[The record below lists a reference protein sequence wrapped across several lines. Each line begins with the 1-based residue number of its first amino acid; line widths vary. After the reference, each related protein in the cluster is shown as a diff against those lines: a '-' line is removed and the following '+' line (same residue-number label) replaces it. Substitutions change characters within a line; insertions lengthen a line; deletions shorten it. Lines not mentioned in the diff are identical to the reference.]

1 MPLQPNDEAPDVRL
15 GVGALAQT
23 TRPAADSR
31 GVGGTFAEQR
41 ATDEIVRRR
50 EGLSMAQ
57 ILHFTDL
64 QRICA
69 PDGPPPT
76 PATVERWADAQGIL
90 YKYDRRGRIWTTVEA
105 INAALGLPGASA
117 LPHETT
123 LLELV

>member
-1 MPLQPNDEAPDVRL
+1 
-15 GVGALAQT
+15 
-23 TRPAADSR
+23 
-31 GVGGTFAEQR
+31 
-41 ATDEIVRRR
+41 
-50 EGLSMAQ
+50 MAQ

-76 PATVERWADAQGIL
+76 PATVERWADGQGIL

-117 LPHETT
+117 LPHEAT

>member
-1 MPLQPNDEAPDVRL
+1 
-15 GVGALAQT
+15 
-23 TRPAADSR
+23 
-31 GVGGTFAEQR
+31 
-41 ATDEIVRRR
+41 
-50 EGLSMAQ
+50 MAQ
-57 ILHFTDL
+57 ILHFSDL

-76 PATVERWADAQGIL
+76 PTTVERWADAQGIL

-105 INAALGLPGASA
+105 INAALGLPGTTS